1 MTTRTEKPY
10 KSTQESR
17 NAALADVDPV
27 IARAID
33 NEVARQANGLEL
45 IASEN
50 FVSEAVLEAAGSVFT
65 NKYAEG
71 YPGKRYYGG
80 CEWTDVVEQTAIDRA
95 KELFGA
101 DHANVQPH
109 SGAQANMAVYLA
121 AIQYGDQILGM
132 SLAHGGHLTHGHPLN
147 FSGFSYKVADY
158 GVSKETEQI
167 DYDELQRLA
176 EEHRPKLLVCGASA
190 YPRTIDFARIGEI
203 ARSVGARMFAD
214 IAHIAG
220 PIAAGLHPSPVP
232 HADYV
237 TTTTHKTLRGPRG
250 GLILCKGEHAKEIDR
265 KLFPGVQGGPLVHII
280 AAKAVA
286 LGEALRDDFKEY
298 QRQILQNAKALAS
311 ELQQQG
317 LRVVSGGTD
326 NHLMLVDVWMDGKGI
341 TGKDAEKAL
350 EAASITVNKNTIPF
364 DQNKPFVASGL
375 RIGTPAVTTRGM
387 KESEMRE
394 IGRLIAEVIHAPES
408 EDVRNKVKQG
418 VAELAARFPLYPKR
432 AKTESNV

>member
-1 MTTRTEKPY
+1 MADL
-10 KSTQESR
+10 R
-17 NAALADVDPV
+17 NASLAEADPV
-27 IARAID
+27 IAKAID

-71 YPGKRYYGG
+71 YPKKRYYGG

-95 KELFGA
+95 KELFDA

-132 SLAHGGHLTHGHPLN
+132 NLSHGGHLTHGHPMN
-147 FSGFSYKVADY
+147 FSGLSYKVADY
-158 GVSKETEQI
+158 GVARETETI
-167 DYDELQRLA
+167 DYDELQRIA
-176 EEHRPKLLVCGASA
+176 EAHKPKLIVCGASA
-190 YPRTIDFARIGEI
+190 YPRIIDFQRIGEI

-220 PIAAGLHPSPVP
+220 PIVAGLHPSPVP

-237 TTTTHKTLRGPRG
+237 TSTTHKTLRGPRG

-286 LGEALRDDFKEY
+286 FGEALNDDFKEY
-298 QRQILQNAKALAS
+298 QRQILANAKALAS
-311 ELQQQG
+311 ELQEQG
-317 LRVVSGGTD
+317 LRLVSGGTD
-326 NHLMLVDVWMDGKGI
+326 NHLMLVDVWMAGRGV

-350 EAASITVNKNTIPF
+350 EAAGITVNKNTIPF

-387 KESEMRE
+387 KEPEMRE

-408 EDVRNKVKQG
+408 EEVRGKVQHG
-418 VAELAARFPLYPKR
+418 VAELTARFPLYSKR
-432 AKTESNV
+432 LKQRAGSEAIGAD

>member
-1 MTTRTEKPY
+1 MD
-10 KSTQESR
+10 R
-17 NAALADVDPV
+17 NSSLAEVDPV
-27 IARAID
+27 IANAVD

-101 DHANVQPH
+101 GHANVQPH
-109 SGAQANMAVYLA
+109 SGAQANMSVYLA

-132 SLAHGGHLTHGHPLN
+132 NLSHGGHLTHGHPLN
-147 FSGFSYKVADY
+147 FSGLSYKVADY

-167 DYDELQRLA
+167 DYDDLQRIA

-190 YPRTIDFARIGEI
+190 YPRVIDFERIGQI

-220 PIAAGLHPSPVP
+220 PIAAGLHPSPIP

-250 GLILCKGEHAKEIDR
+250 GLILCREEHAKEIDR
-265 KLFPGVQGGPLVHII
+265 RVFPGVQGGPLVHII

-286 LGEALRDDFKEY
+286 FGEALREDFKEY
-298 QRQILQNAKALAS
+298 QRQVLTNAKALAS
-311 ELQQQG
+311 ELQEQG
-317 LRVVSGGTD
+317 LRLVSGGTD

-350 EAASITVNKNTIPF
+350 EAATITVNKNTIPF

-387 KESEMRE
+387 AEAEMRE

-408 EDVRNKVKQG
+408 EEVRNKVKRD
-418 VAELAARFPLYPKR
+418 VAELASRFPLYPKR
-432 AKTESNV
+432 LK

>member
-1 MTTRTEKPY
+1 MTDLK
-10 KSTQESR
+10 
-17 NAALADVDPV
+17 NAPLAEVDP
-27 IARAID
+27 IISQAID
-33 NEVARQANGLEL
+33 NEVARQAHGLEL

-50 FVSEAVLEAAGSVFT
+50 FVSEAVLEAMGSVFT

-71 YPGKRYYGG
+71 YPKKRYYGG
-80 CEWTDVVEQTAIDRA
+80 CEWTDVVEQAAIDRA
-95 KELFGA
+95 KQLFGA

-109 SGAQANMAVYLA
+109 SGAQANMSVYLA

-132 SLAHGGHLTHGHPLN
+132 NLSHGGHLTHGHPMN
-147 FSGFSYKVADY
+147 FSGISYKVADY
-158 GVSKETEQI
+158 GVDRETEQI

-176 EEHRPKLLVCGASA
+176 EEHKPKLIVCGASA
-190 YPRTIDFARIGEI
+190 YPRIIDFQRIGEI
-203 ARSVGARMFAD
+203 ARSIGARMFAD
-214 IAHIAG
+214 IDHIAG
-220 PIAAGLHPSPVP
+220 PIAAGLHPSPVL

-250 GLILCKGEHAKEIDR
+250 GLILCKDEHAKEIDR

-286 LGEALRDDFKEY
+286 FGEALREDFKDY
-298 QRQILQNAKALAS
+298 QRQVLANAKALAA
-311 ELQQQG
+311 ELQEQG

-326 NHLMLVDVWMDGKGI
+326 NHLMLVDVWMNAKGI

-350 EAASITVNKNTIPF
+350 EAAHITVNKNTIPF

-387 KESEMRE
+387 EEPEMQE
-394 IGRLIAEVIHAPES
+394 IGRLIAEIIHQPES
-408 EDVRNKVKQG
+408 AEVKAKVQRG
-418 VAELAARFPLYPKR
+418 VADLTARFPLYPR
-432 AKTESNV
+432 RLKTSSGTGAAAAD

>member
-1 MTTRTEKPY
+1 MDDLK
-10 KSTQESR
+10 
-17 NAALADVDPV
+17 NAPLAQVDPL
-27 IARAID
+27 ISEAID

-71 YPGKRYYGG
+71 YPKKRYYGG

-95 KELFGA
+95 KQLFGA

-109 SGAQANMAVYLA
+109 SGAQANMSVYLA

-132 SLAHGGHLTHGHPLN
+132 NLSHGGHLTHGHPLN
-147 FSGFSYKVADY
+147 FSGLSYKVADY
-158 GVSKETEQI
+158 GVSRETEQI

-176 EEHRPKLLVCGASA
+176 EEHKPKLIVCGASA
-190 YPRTIDFARIGEI
+190 YPRIIDFQRIGEI
-203 ARSVGARMFAD
+203 ARSIGARMFAD

-220 PIAAGLHPSPVP
+220 PVAADLHPSPVP

-250 GLILCKGEHAKEIDR
+250 GLILCKEEHAKEIDR
-265 KLFPGVQGGPLVHII
+265 RLFPGVQGGPLVHII

-286 LGEALRDDFKEY
+286 FGEALRDDFKEY
-298 QRQILQNAKALAS
+298 QRQVLANAKALAS
-311 ELQQQG
+311 ELQEQG
-317 LRVVSGGTD
+317 LRLVSGGTD
-326 NHLMLVDVWMDGKGI
+326 NHLMLVDVWMDGKGT
-341 TGKDAEKAL
+341 TGKEAEKAL
-350 EAASITVNKNTIPF
+350 EAAHITVNKNTIPF

-387 KESEMRE
+387 KEPEMRE
-394 IGRLIAEVIHAPES
+394 IGRLIAEIIQQPES
-408 EDVRNKVKQG
+408 EEVRSKVQHG
-418 VAELAARFPLYPKR
+418 VAELTARFPLYPKR
-432 AKTESNV
+432 LRQRSEMNAMRAD